1 MARFDWS
8 YTGLTSPDVQE
19 AKSRHATTH
28 SACCTSSCQH
38 SHACGA
44 KAVASSIFKTMRS
57 PPTASVFPRYRAK
70 KGVRGSAW
78 ENNLMAQQH
87 RSLFN
92 PVGLWL
98 AGRQG
103 WWVANEAKKQS
114 KKSLKKR
121 PSSSTPS
128 LWSLRLSFYF
138 NHILAVRVKRARIKA
153 CLCWGEGGGD
163 TQEEPVAALIAS
175 SHSAWFPVLSQC
187 VTLSLTVVT
196 CLSLCVCVSL
206 SHFSQ
211 L

>member
-1 MARFDWS
+1 M
-8 YTGLTSPDVQE
+8 QE
-19 AKSRHATTH
+19 AKSRHVTSH

-78 ENNLMAQQH
+78 ENNLMARQH
-87 RSLFN
+87 KSLFN

-103 WWVANEAKKQS
+103 WWVANEAKQ
-114 KKSLKKR
+114 KKKKETLLLH
-121 PSSSTPS
+121 P

-163 TQEEPVAALIAS
+163 TREEPVAALIAS

-206 SHFSQ
+206 SLTSHSFKNNQSGWYSNRAI
-211 L
+211 